1 MPLVEFTKIGEPD
14 ERQSFF
20 NLSLEDL
27 HAELENIELCPGA
40 PEPVRDLFD
49 TAKNLSLHSWFVY
62 EFHPIA
68 ELTGFL
74 TLERALKTRAMQER
88 PSLAKR
94 SLREIMNYAVDH
106 GWISEDGFEG
116 RQGIA
121 RARVLDRKFRESIE
135 RLKVSGA
142 EPEPV
147 DEPTA
152 EEIAREAKDMRVL
165 ESICSAAIDI
175 RNSLAHGENP
185 LAPFSHRRLRMTAN
199 LINQLFASKN

>member
-1 MPLVEFTKIGEPD
+1 MPLVKLAKVGEPD
-14 ERQSFF
+14 ERQRFF
-20 NLSLEDL
+20 DLSLEDL
-27 HAELENIELCPGA
+27 HASLESISLNPDV
-40 PEPVRDLFD
+40 PERVRELFD

-74 TLERALKTRAMQER
+74 ALERALWARAKQER

-94 SLREIMNYAVDH
+94 PLRKIMDHAIAH

-121 RARVLDRKFRESIE
+121 RARVLDRKVRESIE
-135 RLKVSGA
+135 RLSVSGA
-142 EPEPV
+142 ESELV

-152 EEIAREAKDMRVL
+152 EEIASEAKDMRIV
-165 ESICSAAIDI
+165 ESICSAAVDI
-175 RNSLAHGENP
+175 RNSLAHGGNTI
-185 LAPFSHRRLRMTAN
+185 APNSHQRLQMTAN
-199 LINQLFASKN
+199 LINQLFP